1 MSPGYVIAAIAVC
14 AVITIALRAFPF
26 VLVKVAHRRQA
37 LFAFLG
43 AVMPPGIMAIL
54 AIYGI
59 TTLQWQGAQA
69 VVSAVALVVLV
80 LLEHR
85 LRRPVISLCSALAL
99 YVAGQSLLNAGILG

>member
-1 MSPGYVIAAIAVC
+1 MNHHYLIAAITVS

-26 VLVKVAHRRQA
+26 VLVKVAHRHQA

-54 AIYGI
+54 AIYAI
-59 TTLQWQGAQA
+59 TTLHWQGVRAA
-69 VVSAVALVVLV
+69 VSIVALLVLV

-85 LRRPVISLCSALAL
+85 LRQPVISLCTALLL
-99 YVAGQSLLNAGILG
+99 YVAGQSLLG